1 MLRKLCIALA
11 MNMGSYGDFVN
22 MPVFEL
28 LEVCEELKEL
38 QEEAKEAGKKK

>member
-1 MLRKLCIALA
+1 
-11 MNMGSYGDFVN
+11 MGSYREFIS

-28 LEVCEELKEL
+28 LEVCEDLKEL